1 MEYGIYV
8 KRLKRYLLY
17 IIMPP
22 PLFVIV
28 KQKQKDQIVP
38 IIKTVD
44 VYDFYPYEKEW
55 KLVYNPK
62 YKIYLMGHRIR

>member
-1 MEYGIYV
+1 
-8 KRLKRYLLY
+8 
-17 IIMPP
+17 MPP

-28 KQKQKDQIVP
+28 KQRQKDQIVP

-44 VYDFYPYEKEW
+44 VYDYYPFEKEW

>member
-1 MEYGIYV
+1 MASLVVDIKTNLV
-8 KRLKRYLLY
+8 LLL
-17 IIMPP
+17 MPP

-28 KQKQKDQIVP
+28 KQKQKDKIVP

-44 VYDFYPYEKEW
+44 IYDYYPFEKEW

-62 YKIYLMGHRIR
+62 WKIFLMGNRVR